1 MKINIWKS
9 HDDVY
14 GYLKSSKAL
23 LNHVD
28 NVLLQLIYSVI
39 DDIKTDSFD
48 ELMDYLE
55 ESTTED
61 LLLLY
66 NYIDDDDRLLR
77 CVEIFLNK
85 KQ

>member
-1 MKINIWKS
+1 MKINIWES
-9 HDDVY
+9 HDELY
-14 GYLKSSKAL
+14 GYLKSSKSF

-28 NVLLQLIYSVI
+28 DVLLQLINSVI
-39 DDIKTDSFD
+39 DDMKTDSFD

-66 NYIDDDDRLLR
+66 NYIDNDDRLLR

-85 KQ
+85 K

>member
-1 MKINIWKS
+1 MKINIWES
-9 HDDVY
+9 HDDLY
-14 GYLKSSKAL
+14 GYLKSAKSF

-28 NVLLQLIYSVI
+28 DILLQLIDSVI
-39 DDIKTDSFD
+39 DDMKTDSFD

-85 KQ
+85 K

>member
-1 MKINIWKS
+1 MKINIWES
-9 HDDVY
+9 HDELY
-14 GYLKSSKAL
+14 GYLKSSKSF

-28 NVLLQLIYSVI
+28 DVLLKLIDSVI
-39 DDIKTDSFD
+39 DDMKTDSFD

-66 NYIDDDDRLLR
+66 NHIDNDDRLLR

-85 KQ
+85 K

>member
-1 MKINIWKS
+1 MKINIWES
-9 HDDVY
+9 HDELY
-14 GYLKSSKAL
+14 GYLKSSKSF

-28 NVLLQLIYSVI
+28 DVLLKLIDSVI
-39 DDIKTDSFD
+39 DDMKTDSFD

-66 NYIDDDDRLLR
+66 NYIDNDDRLLR

-85 KQ
+85 K